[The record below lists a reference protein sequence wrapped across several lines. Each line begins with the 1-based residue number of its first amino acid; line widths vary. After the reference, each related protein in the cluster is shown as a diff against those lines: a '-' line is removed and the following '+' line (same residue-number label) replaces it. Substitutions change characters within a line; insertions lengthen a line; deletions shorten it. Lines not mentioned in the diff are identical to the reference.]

1 MNRPVVKV
9 LLSNI
14 RNQRIVRIR
23 IRQKRADRQKDFGD
37 GKSRA
42 PVIFQNIQANS
53 SGAANIAVINFGSK
67 GYFRR
72 LEGIIL

>member
-1 MNRPVVKV
+1 MKV

-14 RNQRIVRIR
+14 RDQRIVGISIR
-23 IRQKRADRQKDFGD
+23 EERADRQKDFGN

-72 LEGIIL
+72 LERIIL